1 MRLALPIYRDTTLRK
16 TGGTKM
22 LDFLFTCGQVL
33 CLAGYLYGAYL
44 VIKHSD
50 AFKSNEGRERE
61 RFAPKPDSHPQ
72 AELFARGYRGYD
84 S

>member
-1 MRLALPIYRDTTLRK
+1 
-16 TGGTKM
+16 M

-50 AFKSNEGRERE
+50 AFKSNERKERE
-61 RFAPKPDSHPQ
+61 GVAPRPGPD
-72 AELFARGYRGYD
+72 AELLRRVYRGYD
-84 S
+84 L

>member
-1 MRLALPIYRDTTLRK
+1 
-16 TGGTKM
+16 M

-50 AFKSNEGRERE
+50 AFKSNEGRERKSV
-61 RFAPKPDSHPQ
+61 APGPEPD
-72 AELFARGYRGYD
+72 AELLRRVYRGYD

>member
-1 MRLALPIYRDTTLRK
+1 
-16 TGGTKM
+16 M
-22 LDFLFTCGQVL
+22 LDFLFTGGQVL

-44 VIKHSD
+44 VIKHGD

-61 RFAPKPDSHPQ
+61 RFAPKPDPD

>member
-1 MRLALPIYRDTTLRK
+1 
-16 TGGTKM
+16 M

-50 AFKSNEGRERE
+50 AFKSNEGSERE
-61 RFAPKPDSHPQ
+61 SFAPQPDPD
-72 AELFARGYRGYD
+72 AELLRRGYRGYD